1 MANHILEN
9 ARLWLFCDYCL
20 IKKIITQIMLIM
32 LNAARYFQAK
42 DDFEVINE
50 FILFLAYLEQ
60 YCRYLWCGVSK
71 A

>member
-1 MANHILEN
+1 
-9 ARLWLFCDYCL
+9 
-20 IKKIITQIMLIM
+20 MLIM

-60 YCRYLWCGVSK
+60 YCRYLWCSVSK